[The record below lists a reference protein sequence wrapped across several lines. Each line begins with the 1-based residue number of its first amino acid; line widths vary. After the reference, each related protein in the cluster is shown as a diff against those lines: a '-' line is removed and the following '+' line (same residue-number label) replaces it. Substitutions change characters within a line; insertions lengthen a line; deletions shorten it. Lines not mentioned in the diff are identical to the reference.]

1 MAVTSR
7 RNKKTSKRRASR
19 SVDFTDVES
28 GGRTITDGWARG
40 RVAAAVWKE
49 SQSSDNE
56 MIEVK
61 WAAQRGKEKA
71 TVFDNMVNTPSALWK
86 MKTMLE
92 ACGIEVP
99 DGAMDV
105 DAGELVDLE
114 CDLEIVNEEFDNR
127 DRPRIVGFAEL
138 GTHTE
143 EDGSEK
149 DGDGETEEEEEE
161 EEEKPRKKKVA
172 KKTSKR
178 DDDEEEEEEEPE
190 EEPEEEEE
198 EEEEKPSRSKKRRPK
213 DEEEEEEPEEEEE
226 AEEEEEE
233 EKPRKKPKIRAGSK
247 VTFKDGK
254 KTMKGVV
261 KSIEDDQVLVVMP
274 NKDEYEMDLSEVT
287 LA

>member
-1 MAVTSR
+1 MAVQSR
-7 RNKKTSKRRASR
+7 RSSTKKTSKRRASR

-40 RVAAAVWKE
+40 RVKAAVWKE

-56 MIEVK
+56 MIEVQ
-61 WAAQRGKEKA
+61 WMAERGKEKA
-71 TVFDNMVNTPSALWK
+71 TVYDNMVNTPSALWK

-99 DGAMDV
+99 EGAMDV

-114 CDLEIVNEEFDNR
+114 CDIEIVNEEFDNR
-127 DRPRIVGFAEL
+127 DRPRIVGFAET

-143 EDGSEK
+143 DGGSPKEGAEDPEA
-149 DGDGETEEEEEE
+149 EEEEEAP
-161 EEEKPRKKKVA
+161 KRKR
-172 KKTSKR
+172 KTSEK
-178 DDDEEEEEEEPE
+178 EEEEEEPE

-198 EEEEKPSRSKKRRPK
+198 EEEKPSRSKKRRTPK
-213 DEEEEEEPEEEEE
+213 EEEEEEPEEEEE
-226 AEEEEEE
+226 EEEEEE
-233 EKPRKKPKIRAGSK
+233 APKKKTKSKIRAGAK
-247 VTFKDGK
+247 VSFRDGK
-254 KTMKGVV
+254 KTLRGVV

-274 NKDEYEMDLSEVT
+274 NKDEYEMSSEEVT